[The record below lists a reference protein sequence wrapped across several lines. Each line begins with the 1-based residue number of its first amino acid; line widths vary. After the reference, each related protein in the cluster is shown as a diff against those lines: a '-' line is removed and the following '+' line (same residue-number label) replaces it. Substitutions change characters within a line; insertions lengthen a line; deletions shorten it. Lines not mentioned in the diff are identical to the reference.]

1 MTRRLPIVLAGV
13 LLGGALTL
21 AGPAQPADAA
31 PPDGTIVYIQDHN
44 VWLAKLDGSGR
55 HQVTHGGSAAA
66 PYDGPSMSDQGLI
79 AVQRGSS
86 IEVLQQNGAVVNR
99 LSPPSSFIEGSCS
112 TMSVTPALEP
122 TISPD
127 GSKIAYYQVRLSNC
141 AGSLKTDALATV
153 VDTLPSGPGTY
164 EVVIGSSPAWV
175 TNDRLVL
182 RQGGSVTLFPLG
194 YGDPDGIDWF
204 SSTDVCDDC
213 YNDLLDPAVSRDGS
227 LVAVGIDAV
236 WDEATGQSLG
246 YLGVLPTT
254 GDPRSATPPSL
265 PGEGCF
271 GAAAEPR
278 PDDGPILDSITLS
291 ADGSAIVYREGAD
304 IWVNTAVIGN
314 CAASTGNMVIA
325 GASDPYWSPAPIAP
339 PATPGGTVP
348 GGNGPGGTGP
358 GGAGPGHPTVPAG
371 TSTVTLPGGRTVQL
385 FDDRAFKAKKFKA
398 RKGRTYA
405 KRTAMVTRA
414 RKATLTRS
422 GVPGGKLSLVASKG
436 PRHGTVAVYYGKKK
450 LRTVKLSAP
459 KVRHQRLIR
468 LGSVPATKKATVRIQ
483 VTSRGR
489 TVIIDGLAIG

>member
-1 MTRRLPIVLAGV
+1 MTRRLPIALAGV

-31 PPDGTIVYIQDHN
+31 PSDGTIVYIQDHN

-66 PYDGPSMSDQGLI
+66 PYAGPSMSDQGLI
-79 AVQRGSS
+79 AVQRGGS

-127 GSKIAYYQVRLSNC
+127 GSRIAYYQVRLSNC
-141 AGSLKTDALATV
+141 AGSLKTDALSTV
-153 VDTLPSGPGTY
+153 VDTLPTGPGTY

-175 TNDRLVL
+175 SNERLVL
-182 RQGGSVTLFPLG
+182 RQGSTIALFPLG
-194 YGDPDGIDWF
+194 YGDPDGVAWF
-204 SSTDVCDDC
+204 TSTEVCAGC
-213 YNDLLDPAVSRDGS
+213 YNDLLDPATSRDGT

-236 WDEATGQSLG
+236 WDDATDQSLG
-246 YLGVLPTT
+246 YLGVLPTS
-254 GDPRSATPPSL
+254 GDPRSATPPPP

-278 PDDGPILDSITLS
+278 PDDGPILDSITIS

-304 IWVNTAVIGN
+304 IWVNTVAIGD
-314 CAASTGNMVIA
+314 CAASTGTKVIT

-339 PATPGGTVP
+339 PAV
-348 GGNGPGGTGP
+348 PGGTGP
-358 GGAGPGHPTVPAG
+358 GGKGPGGAGSGQPTVPAG
-371 TSTVTLPGGRTVQL
+371 TSTVTLPGGRTVQM

-398 RKGRTYA
+398 RKGARYA

-414 RKATLTRS
+414 HRATLTRA

-436 PRHGTVAVYYGKKK
+436 PRHGTVAVFYGKKK

-459 KVRHQRLIR
+459 KLRHQRLIR
-468 LGSVPATKKATVRIQ
+468 LGSVPSTKKATVRIQ